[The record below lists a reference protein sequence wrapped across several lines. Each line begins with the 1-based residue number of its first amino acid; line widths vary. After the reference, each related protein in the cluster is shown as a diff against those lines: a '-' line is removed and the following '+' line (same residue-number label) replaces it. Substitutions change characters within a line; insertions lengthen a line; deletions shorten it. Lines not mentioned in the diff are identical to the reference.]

1 MIQTIIMHDKCD
13 VFFGQNN
20 VERLGFAKNKTF
32 GEIVDLAI
40 LHKCPIIIKNGKG
53 KWYLKGVGKDQ
64 HEIQEAVIKNKGQY
78 PNQKCWVIEFPT
90 DKITMD
96 DLSTDDLST
105 DDLSLNEEEEIYD
118 KMCGVE

>member
-1 MIQTIIMHDKCD
+1 MHDKCD

-53 KWYLKGVGKDQ
+53 KWYLKGVGKDE
-64 HEIQEAVIKNKGQY
+64 HEIHDAVIKNKGQY
-78 PNQKCWVIEFPT
+78 PNQKCWVLEFPF
-90 DKITMD
+90 DKD
-96 DLSTDDLST
+96 DLSN
-105 DDLSLNEEEEIYD
+105 DDLSLNDEEEEEIYD